1 MGQAEISTWSIDR
14 LVCSDWKAQNDVA
27 GIYISNF
34 AGDSVDFQ
42 VVRTPDGDIVPFNAT
57 SDFIS
62 NSWYLYTSESDAV
75 DSVILEVDKRLNDWA
90 TEIERITPMLAPIK
104 WRVGRG
110 SAVPDSIWALL
121 AYLYELR
128 ASMNDYKI
136 IETLSNDL
144 KCEVSTMKERVKNLR
159 RIGFLTAPGQGARGE
174 GKTTKE
180 ARKILELE
188 GILNAKK
195 GK

>member
-1 MGQAEISTWSIDR
+1 MGQAEISSWSIDR
-14 LVCSDWKAQNDVA
+14 LICSDWKAQNDIASV
-27 GIYISNF
+27 YISNF

-42 VVRTPDGDIVPFNAT
+42 VVRTPDGDIVSFNTT
-57 SDFIS
+57 SGFIS
-62 NSWYLYTSESDAV
+62 NNWYLYTSESDAV

-90 TEIERITPMLAPIK
+90 AEIARITPMLAPIK

-110 SAVPDSIWALL
+110 SAVPETIWALL

-144 KCEVSTMKERVKNLR
+144 RCEVFTMKERVKNLR
-159 RIGFLTAPGQGARGE
+159 RIGFLTAPGQGARVSGSVR
-174 GKTTKE
+174 
-180 ARKILELE
+180 AQEL
-188 GILNAKK
+188 
-195 GK
+195 

>member
-1 MGQAEISTWSIDR
+1 MGQAEISSWSIDR

-27 GIYISNF
+27 DVYISNY

-57 SDFIS
+57 SDFVS
-62 NSWYLYTSESDAV
+62 NSWYLHTSESDAV
-75 DSVILEVDKRLNDWA
+75 DSVILEVDKRLNDWSS
-90 TEIERITPMLAPIK
+90 EIERIIPMLAPLK
-104 WRVGRG
+104 WKVGRG
-110 SAVPDSIWALL
+110 SAVPESIWALL

-128 ASMNDYKI
+128 ASMNENKI
-136 IETLSNDL
+136 IEALALDL
-144 KCEVSTMKERVKNLR
+144 KCEVSTTKERVKNLR

-174 GKTTKE
+174 GKATKE
-180 ARKILELE
+180 ARKILEKE
-188 GILNAKK
+188 GLLNAKK